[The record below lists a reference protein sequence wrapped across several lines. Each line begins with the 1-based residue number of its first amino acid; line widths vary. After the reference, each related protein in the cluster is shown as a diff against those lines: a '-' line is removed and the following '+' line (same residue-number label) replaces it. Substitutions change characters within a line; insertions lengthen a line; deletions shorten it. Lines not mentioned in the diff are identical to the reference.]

1 MEFGT
6 LLLILIAAPV
16 IVGYFWYAKLISR
29 RNTAREALS
38 SIDVQLKKRHD
49 LLPNILK
56 LAGRFMEHEKEL
68 LEGLTALRARVDA
81 GYDPND
87 PQAVQSH
94 LTASQELQSGM
105 ARFFAVAENYPEL
118 RSAETIA
125 KAQDSFTEAE
135 AHISAARRFY
145 NAAVSD
151 LNNAVEIFPG
161 SMIAGWARVKAM
173 PFWEMDDPS
182 HRAAV
187 NVDDYLK

>member
-1 MEFGT
+1 MD
-6 LLLILIAAPV
+6 LAALLIVVVPGVVLYI
-16 IVGYFWYAKLISR
+16 WYAKLIAR
-29 RNTAREALS
+29 RNAARAALS

-56 LAGRFMEHEKEL
+56 LAGRFMSHEKEL
-68 LEGLTALRARVDA
+68 LEDLTALRARVDA
-81 GYDPND
+81 GYDPAD
-87 PQAVQSH
+87 PAAVQAH
-94 LTASQELQSGM
+94 LAAGQELQSGM

-118 RSAETIA
+118 RSAETIS
-125 KAQDSFTEAE
+125 KAQDTYTEAE

-145 NAAVSD
+145 NSAVTD
-151 LNNAVEIFPG
+151 LNNAIEIFPG

-173 PFWEMDDPS
+173 PFWEMEDSS

>member
-1 MEFGT
+1 MELGT
-6 LLLILIAAPV
+6 LLLIVVVPGV
-16 IVGYFWYAKLISR
+16 ILYIWYAKLISR

-56 LAGRFMEHEKEL
+56 LAGRFMTHEKEL

-81 GYDPND
+81 DYDRAD
-87 PQAVQSH
+87 PSAVQAH
-94 LTASQELQSGM
+94 LSAGQELQSGM

-118 RSAETIA
+118 RSAETIS
-125 KAQDSFTEAE
+125 KAQDTYTEAE

-145 NAAVSD
+145 NAAVTD

-161 SMIAGWARVKAM
+161 SMIADWANVKAM
-173 PFWEMDDPS
+173 PFWEMEDTG

-187 NVDDYLK
+187 NVDDHLK

>member
-1 MEFGT
+1 MELGT
-6 LLLILIAAPV
+6 LLLIIVVPGV
-16 IVGYFWYAKLISR
+16 ILYIWYAKLISR
-29 RNTAREALS
+29 RNAAREALS

-56 LAGRFMEHEKEL
+56 LAGRFMTHEKDL

-81 GYDPND
+81 GYDPSD
-87 PQAVQSH
+87 PAAVQAH
-94 LTASQELQSGM
+94 LTAGQELQSGM

-118 RSAETIA
+118 RSAETIT
-125 KAQDSFTEAE
+125 KAQDTFTEAE

-145 NAAVSD
+145 NAAVTD

-161 SMIAGWARVKAM
+161 SMIAGWAKVKPM
-173 PFWEMDDPS
+173 PFWEMEDTS

>member
-6 LLLILIAAPV
+6 ILMIVIAVPV
-16 IVGYFWYAKLISR
+16 VLGYFWYAKLISR

-38 SIDVQLKKRHD
+38 SVDVQLKKRHD

-56 LAGRFMEHEKEL
+56 LAGRFMEHEKDL
-68 LEGLTALRARVDA
+68 LEGMTALRARVDS

-87 PQAVQSH
+87 PEAVQAH
-94 LTASQELQSGM
+94 LTAGQELQTGM

-118 RSAETIA
+118 RSADTIA
-125 KAQDSFTEAE
+125 KAQDTFTEAE

-145 NAAVSD
+145 NSAVSD

-161 SMIAGWARVKAM
+161 TLIAGWARVKSM
-173 PFWEMDDPS
+173 PFWEMEDTS

>member
-1 MEFGT
+1 MELGT
-6 LLLILIAAPV
+6 LLLIVVVPGV
-16 IVGYFWYAKLISR
+16 ILYFWYAKLISR

-56 LAGRFMEHEKEL
+56 LAGRFMTHEKEL

-81 GYDPND
+81 GYDRSD
-87 PQAVQSH
+87 PDAVQAH
-94 LTASQELQSGM
+94 LIAGQELQSGM

-118 RSAETIA
+118 RSAETIS
-125 KAQDSFTEAE
+125 KAQDTFTEAE

-145 NAAVSD
+145 NAAVTD

-161 SMIAGWARVKAM
+161 SMIAGWASVKAM
-173 PFWEMDDPS
+173 PFWEMEDTS
-182 HRAAV
+182 QRAAV

>member
-6 LLLILIAAPV
+6 LLLILVVAPIV
-16 IVGYFWYAKLISR
+16 IGYFWYVKLISR
-29 RNTAREALS
+29 RNAAREALS

-87 PQAVQSH
+87 PSAVQAH
-94 LTASQELQSGM
+94 LTAGQELQTGM

-125 KAQDSFTEAE
+125 KAQDSFAEAE

-161 SMIAGWARVKAM
+161 SMIASWARVKAM
-173 PFWEMDDPS
+173 PFWEMEDPA

>member
-1 MEFGT
+1 MELGT
-6 LLLILIAAPV
+6 LLLIIVVPGV
-16 IVGYFWYAKLISR
+16 ILYVWYAKLISR
-29 RNTAREALS
+29 RNAAREALS

-56 LAGRFMEHEKEL
+56 LAGRFMTHEKDL

-81 GYDPND
+81 GYDPSD
-87 PQAVQSH
+87 PAAVQAH
-94 LTASQELQSGM
+94 LTAGQELQSGM

-118 RSAETIA
+118 RSAETIS
-125 KAQDSFTEAE
+125 KAQDTFTEAE

-145 NAAVSD
+145 NAAVTD

-161 SMIAGWARVKAM
+161 SMIAGWAKVKPM
-173 PFWEMDDPS
+173 PFWEMEDSS